1 MSDARLSII
10 RTLESNLIS
19 QLQPEQIHAVTN
31 TLTKI
36 LNDYEVSE
44 RCTALVPS
52 ESKNVQTAKRYL
64 ACLMIDGKSKATI
77 YQYGRHLA
85 RLSDAIGKDYTEMTA
100 YDIRFYLAIQKE
112 RGISNRSL
120 ENMRAALSAFFNW
133 MTAEEIIPKNPMMT
147 IKPVIYADEIRKP
160 FSEVEIDALRSACR
174 SKKDRALVE
183 ILLAS
188 GVRVSELSGMNVGD
202 IDGTIVT
209 VKHGKGGKERTT
221 YINPVAAKHLKEY
234 LRSRKGNS
242 EALFLSQKGERIRSG
257 GIRYILKQIAERS
270 GVQNVHPHRFRRTFA
285 TGLAA
290 RGMDVQEIQK
300 LMGHSNIKT
309 TLEYVTVDDERV
321 KNSYRKYA

>member
-10 RTLESNLIS
+10 RTLETNLIS
-19 QLQPEQIHAVTN
+19 QLQPEQIRAVSD

-52 ESKNVQTAKRYL
+52 ESTNVQTAKRYL

-85 RLSDAIGKDYTEMTA
+85 RLSDTIGKDYTEMTA

-133 MTAEEIIPKNPMMT
+133 MTAEEIIPKNPMAT
-147 IKPVIYADEIRKP
+147 IKPVVYADEIRKP

-188 GVRVSELSGMNVGD
+188 GVRVSELSDMNVGD
-202 IDGTIVT
+202 IDGTVVT

-242 EALFLSQKGERIRSG
+242 EALFLSQKGERIKSG

-270 GVQNVHPHRFRRTFA
+270 GVENVHPHRFRRTFA